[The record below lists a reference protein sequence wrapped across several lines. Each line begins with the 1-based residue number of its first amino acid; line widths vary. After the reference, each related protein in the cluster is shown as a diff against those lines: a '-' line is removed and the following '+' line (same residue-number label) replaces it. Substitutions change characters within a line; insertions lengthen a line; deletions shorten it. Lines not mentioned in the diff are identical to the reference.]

1 MVGKGGLETV
11 ECRTAG
17 SIRIG
22 LVVAMSFVRIAVAAS
37 CWVREAGCLRVA
49 GWVGLVEVARLDSYV
64 FI

>member
-1 MVGKGGLETV
+1 MAGKGGLETV
-11 ECRTAG
+11 ECRTVG
-17 SIRIG
+17 SIRIE
-22 LVVAMSFVRIAVAAS
+22 LVVATSFVRIAVAAS

>member
-1 MVGKGGLETV
+1 MAGKGGLETV
-11 ECRTAG
+11 DCKTVG
-17 SIRIG
+17 SIRIE
-22 LVVAMSFVRIAVAAS
+22 LVVAMSSERVAAAAS